1 MQDSSTLAFLTWVKC
16 NGAESGYVEKTMEKN
31 RDMSPP
37 GTENGRAGRFGAF
50 GLVLPVL
57 SLLLLAA
64 HFLRFGN
71 IGLSL
76 FFAGLAAL
84 TATRRGWVRTA
95 LVGVLVLGL
104 AVWAGAWADFLRVRW
119 EAGQPWGRLSLIM
132 AAVAGLEVGAVLWL
146 CGPGGRRFFSRQPKA
161 AFPAGLIFLLTTVA
175 LGLVR
180 EKLRFPI
187 LLADRFLP
195 GSGWVEILLLGIYGA
210 WIGEKMLNGG
220 RTPVI
225 RGRIWGLFSLVF
237 FLQLLLGLAG
247 VRQML
252 MTGELH
258 LPVPAVILAGP
269 IYRGGGFFMLTLFAV
284 TLLLVGPA
292 WCSHLCYI
300 GAWDDVLSRRQRK
313 TVRPL
318 PSWARPARW
327 AILASVIVAAL
338 LLRLL
343 DASAGTAA
351 ALGGGFG
358 LLGIGIMVWTSRK
371 FGVMAHCTAYCPLA
385 LVADLLGRISPWRI
399 RIQADCTRCGSCSRF
414 CRYGA
419 LNESDFERGRPG
431 LTCTLCGDC
440 LSGCRQ
446 ASIAYRFPGLSAE
459 AARRAFLV
467 LAIGLHVVFLGVAR
481 M

>member
-1 MQDSSTLAFLTWVKC
+1 
-16 NGAESGYVEKTMEKN
+16 
-31 RDMSPP
+31 MSLPEI
-37 GTENGRAGRFGAF
+37 ENGRTGKFGSW
-50 GLVLPVL
+50 GLILPLL

-71 IGLSL
+71 MGLAL
-76 FFAGLAAL
+76 FLAGLATVA
-84 TATRRGWVRTA
+84 AARRGWIRPA
-95 LVGVLVLGL
+95 LVGILVLGL
-104 AVWAGAWADFLRVRW
+104 GVWAEAGADFLRLRW
-119 EAGQPWGRLSLIM
+119 AAGQPWVRLSLIM
-132 AAVAGLEVGAVLWL
+132 AAVAGLDAGAILWL
-146 CGPGGRRFFSRQPKA
+146 SGPGGRRFFDRQPQA
-161 AFPAGLIFLLTTVA
+161 AFSAGFIFLLTTVV

-187 LLADRFLP
+187 LLLDRFLP
-195 GSGWVEILLLGIYGA
+195 GTGWVEILLLGIYGA
-210 WIGEKMLNGG
+210 WIGEKMLGG
-220 RTPVI
+220 KRTAVI
-225 RGRIWGLFSLVF
+225 RSRIWSLFSLVF
-237 FLQLLLGLAG
+237 FLQLLLGLGG
-247 VRQML
+247 VNQML

-269 IYRGGGFFMLTLFAV
+269 IYRGGGFFMLILFAV

-300 GAWDDVLSRRQRK
+300 GAWDDALSRRQRK
-313 TVRPL
+313 DVRQP
-318 PSWARPARW
+318 PAWTRPARW
-327 AILASVIVAAL
+327 AILAAVIPAAV
-338 LLRLL
+338 LLRVLG
-343 DASAGTAA
+343 ASAGLAA

-358 LLGIGIMVWTSRK
+358 VLGVVIMIWASRKLGI
-371 FGVMAHCTAYCPLA
+371 MAHCIAYCPLG
-385 LVADLLGRISPWRI
+385 LVANLLGKISPWRI
-399 RIQADCTRCGSCSRF
+399 GIQADCTRCGACSRV

-419 LNESDFERGRPG
+419 LDDSDFERGRPG

-459 AARRAFLV
+459 TARRAFLV

>member
-1 MQDSSTLAFLTWVKC
+1 METIRDVSPSETEIGRVGRL
-16 NGAESGYVEKTMEKN
+16 GSG
-31 RDMSPP
+31 
-37 GTENGRAGRFGAF
+37 

-57 SLLLLAA
+57 SLVLLAA
-64 HFLRFGN
+64 HFLRYGN

-76 FFAGLAAL
+76 FCAGLAAV
-84 TATRRGWVRTA
+84 TATQRGWLRTA
-95 LVGVLVLGL
+95 LMGMLALGL
-104 AVWAGAWADFLRVRW
+104 VVWADAWADILRVRW
-119 EAGQPWGRLSLIM
+119 AAGQPWLRLSLIL
-132 AAVAGLEVGAVLWL
+132 AAVAGLGVGAILWL
-146 CGPGGRRFFSRQPKA
+146 YGPGGRRFFSRQAEA
-161 AFPAGLIFLLTTVA
+161 AFPAGLIFLLTAVV

-195 GSGWVEILLLGIYGA
+195 GAGWLEILLLGFYGA
-210 WIGEKMLNGG
+210 WVGEKMLNGC
-220 RTPVI
+220 RTAAI

-258 LPVPAVILAGP
+258 LPVPAMILAGP
-269 IYRGGGFFMLTLFAV
+269 IYRGGGLFMLTLFGA

-313 TVRPL
+313 AVRKL
-318 PSWARPARW
+318 PAWARPARW
-327 AILASVIVAAL
+327 AILVAVILAAV
-338 LLRLL
+338 LLRASG
-343 DASAGTAA
+343 ASAGTAA

-358 LLGIGIMVWTSRK
+358 ILGVGIMVLASRK
-371 FGVMAHCTAYCPLA
+371 LGIMAHCTAYCPLG
-385 LVADLLGRISPWRI
+385 LVANLLGKISPWRI
-399 RIQADCTRCGSCSRF
+399 RIHSDCTRCGACSRV

-419 LNESDFERGRPG
+419 LDDSDFERGRPG

-440 LSGCRQ
+440 LGSCRQ
-446 ASIAYRFPGLSAE
+446 ASIVYQFPGLSAGN
-459 AARRAFLV
+459 ARRAFLV